1 MAKILYVI
9 VFIALLL
16 ISCPI
21 VYIAFQILLILFG
34 STYDDLTGT
43 NDFFMWSFS

>member
-16 ISCPI
+16 IACPI
-21 VYIAFQILLILFG
+21 AYAIFRILLAVFG
-34 STYDDLTGT
+34 SIYDDLTGT
-43 NDFFMWSFS
+43 NDYFMWSFS